1 MPPVCPGNGRN
12 GPRVAESRD
21 RILIAKWLGLRSCVT
36 VPEAGGNSSVVEH
49 DLAKVGVAGSN
60 PVSRSITCTVSSVLT
75 SGRRSQVAKAEVC
88 KTSIQRFE
96 SARRLHYVPA
106 GFVTTLV

>member
-60 PVSRSITCTVSSVLT
+60 PVSRSNNYDDNTSSRVDAF
-75 SGRRSQVAKAEVC
+75 RAA
-88 KTSIQRFE
+88 
-96 SARRLHYVPA
+96 
-106 GFVTTLV
+106 

>member
-60 PVSRSITCTVSSVLT
+60 PVSRSNSH
-75 SGRRSQVAKAEVC
+75 A
-88 KTSIQRFE
+88 
-96 SARRLHYVPA
+96 
-106 GFVTTLV
+106 

>member
-60 PVSRSITCTVSSVLT
+60 PST
-75 SGRRSQVAKAEVC
+75 S
-88 KTSIQRFE
+88 TSIPPTRPRACRSPVLSCE
-96 SARRLHYVPA
+96 A
-106 GFVTTLV
+106 